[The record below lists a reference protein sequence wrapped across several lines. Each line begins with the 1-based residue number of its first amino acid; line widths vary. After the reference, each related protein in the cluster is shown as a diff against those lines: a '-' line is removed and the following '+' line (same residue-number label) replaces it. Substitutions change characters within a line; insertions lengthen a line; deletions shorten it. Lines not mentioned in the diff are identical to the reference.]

1 MSQEIVKKKKMPW
14 TYWLHLV
21 IGLGFMLGFPLLDPI
36 EPITKVG
43 MTVLGVFI
51 GMVYLWSALDSIWPS
66 LIGLLLIALAGFV
79 PELSGYAAVKAL
91 FLNAFG
97 AETVIV
103 LVLGMV
109 LFAGVEY
116 VGCTKYMA
124 RFFMKMKLLEGR
136 PYVFLLIFLV
146 CSYVISGLTNP
157 MAAMLILWPIA
168 IEISNKFGYKRNDK
182 IFYTLICGVYLAST
196 LGQPMFP
203 FKGASYVIVSAYEKV
218 SGVTVNYGSYIA
230 YNIIMSIILLICFVL
245 FVRFVLRPDVEGFKK
260 ITVAELTHE
269 QLPKMNRQQIAFFIM
284 IVVYV
289 LALIA
294 PNFLPKSIPLIG
306 FLANIGILG
315 VTIICVAVLMILPFN
330 GEPMMNFKG
339 IAKKSFNWD
348 IFFLVAA
355 ALYSCNAMT
364 DASTGIKPFLIQA
377 LQPLLGGKPDL
388 VFVLL
393 ILAFALITTNFAN
406 NAGMAVVLIPVV
418 IAFADQYPGV
428 DSTVL
433 CMSICMMVFV
443 ALLTPAASPYCGML
457 HAQRDLVD
465 YSQILR
471 LFVPMVVIALVVY
484 TLVGYQIANVLFR

>member
-1 MSQEIVKKKKMPW
+1 MATEVTKNKMPW
-14 TYWLHLV
+14 TYWLHLA
-21 IGLGFMLGFPLLDPI
+21 IGLSLMLIFPRLTPW
-36 EPITKVG
+36 EPITEVG

-66 LIGLLLIALAGFV
+66 LIGLLLIGLSGFV
-79 PELSGYAAVKAL
+79 PELKGYAAIKSL
-91 FLNAFG
+91 FMSSFG

-124 RFFMKMKLLEGR
+124 RFFMKIKLLEGR
-136 PYVFLLIFLV
+136 PFIFLFIFLF
-146 CSYVISGLTNP
+146 CSYIISGLTNP

-168 IEISNKFGYKRNDK
+168 IEISGKFGYGRGDK
-182 IFYTLICGVYLAST
+182 IFYTLICGVYLAAT

-218 SGVTVNYGSYIA
+218 TGVTVNYGSYIA
-230 YNIIMSIILLICFVL
+230 YNFIMSIILLICFVL
-245 FVRFVLRPDVEGFKK
+245 FVRFILRPDVVGFKK
-260 ITVAELTHE
+260 ITVAELTKE
-269 QLPKMNRQQIAFFIM
+269 QLPKMNSQQIAFFIM

-294 PNFLPKSIPLIG
+294 PNFLPTSIPLIG

-315 VTIICVAVLMILPFN
+315 VTIICTAVLMILPFN
-330 GEPMMNFKG
+330 GQPMMNFKG

-355 ALYSCNAMT
+355 ALYACNAMT
-364 DASTGIKPFLIQA
+364 DASTGIKPFLIQT
-377 LQPLLGGKPDL
+377 LQPLLGGKPDIIF
-388 VFVLL
+388 VFL

-457 HAQRDLVD
+457 HAQKDLVD
-465 YSQILR
+465 YSQILK
-471 LFVPMVVIALVVY
+471 LFVPMVFIAIIIYTVI
-484 TLVGYQIANVLFR
+484 GYQIANVLFK